1 MDFTDQIGELFRR
14 TGVRRVAILVL
25 LILVLW
31 LAKNLLDLFLF
42 TFIIA
47 FLMYR
52 AQQFLTVS
60 LRKVLHLE
68 QKMMFVILYVVL
80 AALIVYGLYRFV
92 PEFYYESVQVLNQ
105 IINFYNQPHANP
117 VINRLLAYTRQ
128 IVLYYYYQGFGFVSK
143 SFYHLT
149 VRGWHFI
156 LALVLSL
163 YFLLEK
169 NRILH
174 FTSRLESSNVSGLY
188 LEIKHLG
195 VRFARS
201 FGNVIEAQVLIAFIN
216 CILSLIV
223 LWIMGFPH
231 VLGLVIMIFIL
242 GLAPVAGVLISLIP
256 LSIIA
261 LSIGGIMKVV
271 AVVIMIAV
279 LHVLE
284 SYVLNP
290 RLVSSRTNLP
300 VFYTLL
306 VLIISEHFMGLWGL
320 IIGVPIFMFIL
331 DLLDVSPV
339 EK

>member
-1 MDFTDQIGELFRR
+1 MSPACIWR
-14 TGVRRVAILVL
+14 
-25 LILVLW
+25 
-31 LAKNLLDLFLF
+31 
-42 TFIIA
+42 
-47 FLMYR
+47 
-52 AQQFLTVS
+52 
-60 LRKVLHLE
+60 
-68 QKMMFVILYVVL
+68 
-80 AALIVYGLYRFV
+80 
-92 PEFYYESVQVLNQ
+92 
-105 IINFYNQPHANP
+105 
-117 VINRLLAYTRQ
+117 
-128 IVLYYYYQGFGFVSK
+128 
-143 SFYHLT
+143 
-149 VRGWHFI
+149 
-156 LALVLSL
+156 
-163 YFLLEK
+163 
-169 NRILH
+169 
-174 FTSRLESSNVSGLY
+174 SSISASGSP
-188 LEIKHLG
+188 
-195 VRFARS
+195 RS